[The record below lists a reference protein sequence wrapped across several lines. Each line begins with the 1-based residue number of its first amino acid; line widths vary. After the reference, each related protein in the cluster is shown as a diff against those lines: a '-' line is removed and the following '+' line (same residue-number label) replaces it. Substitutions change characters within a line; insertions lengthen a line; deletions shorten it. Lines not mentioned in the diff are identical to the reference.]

1 MKNNYVVIMAGGI
14 GSRFWPYS
22 RDKFP
27 KQFLDVLGTGQ
38 SLLRMTFERFLH
50 VCPAENIYV
59 VTSKNYENLVKEQ
72 LPELSPDQV
81 LLEPYRRNTAPCVA
95 YASYKIR
102 KQNPDAVTVVTP
114 SDHAIFK
121 EDVFISA
128 IKNVMEQA
136 ANSDKLITLG
146 IKPTRPET
154 GYGYI
159 QYLPG
164 GESLKKVK
172 TFTEKPA
179 HELAVKFYESGEF
192 LWNAGIFIWNVNSI
206 VKSFE
211 NFLPD
216 MAEVFEEGIVNYYT
230 DQERYFVNQAYAQC
244 KNISIDYGIMEKSQ
258 NVYVELGEFAWSDL
272 GSWGSLHE
280 IREKDTDHN
289 VVDAN
294 ALIYDSENCVVMGPQ
309 DKLIVVQGLKNYLIA
324 QYDNVVVIC
333 DKDNEKQFRTFVA
346 DAKDKKG
353 GDFV

>member
-1 MKNNYVVIMAGGI
+1 MKNYYVVIMAGGI

-27 KQFLDVLGTGQ
+27 KQFLDVLGTGT
-38 SLLRMTFERFLH
+38 SLLRMTYERFLQ
-50 VCPAENIYV
+50 VCPSENIYV
-59 VTSKNYENLVKEQ
+59 VTSKNYEELVSEQ
-72 LPELSPDQV
+72 LPELSRDQI
-81 LLEPYRRNTAPCVA
+81 LCEPYRRNTAPCVA

-102 KQNPDAVTVVTP
+102 KQNPDAITVVTP

-121 EDVFISA
+121 EDVFIAA
-128 IKNVMEQA
+128 IKDALAEGA
-136 ANSDKLITLG
+136 RSDKLITLG

-164 GESLKKVK
+164 DEELKKVK

-179 HELAVKFYESGEF
+179 YELAVKFFESGEF
-192 LWNAGIFIWNVNSI
+192 LWNAGIFIWSVKSI
-206 VKSFE
+206 IKSFE
-211 NFLPD
+211 TFLPD
-216 MAEVFEEGIVNYYT
+216 MAEVFEEGIENYST
-230 DQERYFVNQAYAQC
+230 DQERLFINQAYAQC

-258 NVYVELGEFAWSDL
+258 NVYVKLGEFAWSDL

-280 IREKDTDHN
+280 IREKDENQN

-294 ALIYDSENCVVMGPQ
+294 ALVYDSENCVVMGPKN
-309 DKLIVVQGLKNYLIA
+309 KLIVVQGLKNCLVA
-324 QYDNVVVIC
+324 QCDNVILIC

-353 GDFV
+353 ADFV